1 MSYQS
6 NTRKYSAKVNIM
18 NINSLDHLPLK
29 NISSGASR
37 KDQVESPTN
46 TPSFQALN
54 PPVDSSINEEQE
66 DEITILLGDMS
77 ISPVS
82 SCASS
87 RSPSP
92 FPTRTPSPC
101 FSQSTPSN
109 SKLNQFAYSKFC
121 QAFVTDGECTQSGC
135 TYAHS
140 LSQFS
145 PVRCNFGER
154 CRNLHNRM
162 NPHRE
167 CGFIHP
173 QESKDQ
179 FISRTRLVVPE
190 NIKMA
195 EVLEQQ
201 KKLSQEQKKK
211 KEIEMIYPIVTIY
224 SHSST
229 LPEKIS
235 FVMKNNITDF
245 QVKILTNPD
254 EDEKMVWNM
263 EEEYF
268 RRLVQNP
275 SVDFL
280 TRFYL
285 EKSIIFEDKH
295 LTGPVNGQM
304 ILSIQGSLEKF
315 KVSKIEGNFIFLEA

>member
-1 MSYQS
+1 MF
-6 NTRKYSAKVNIM
+6 NRKYTPKVNIM
-18 NINSLDHLPLK
+18 NIGSLENQK
-29 NISSGASR
+29 VNEIV
-37 KDQVESPTN
+37 DQDQE
-46 TPSFQALN
+46 
-54 PPVDSSINEEQE
+54 E
-66 DEITILLGDMS
+66 DEVTILLGDLS
-77 ISPVS
+77 ISSISNSPH
-82 SCASS
+82 SS
-87 RSPSP
+87 RTPSP
-92 FPTRTPSPC
+92 FPSRNPSPIQT
-101 FSQSTPSN
+101 SSLPST
-109 SKLNQFAYSKFC
+109 SKSNQFAYSKFC

-173 QESKDQ
+173 QESKEQ
-179 FISRTRLVVPE
+179 FMHRVKMVVPE

-201 KKLSQEQKKK
+201 KKLSTEQKKK
-211 KEIEMIYPIVTIY
+211 KEVEMIYPVVTIY
-224 SHSST
+224 SHPAT

-245 QVKILTNPD
+245 QVKILTNSD
-254 EDEKMVWNM
+254 QDEKMVWNM

-275 SVDFL
+275 SIDFL

-285 EKSIIFEDKH
+285 EKSIIYQDKH
-295 LTGPVNGQM
+295 ITGPVNGQM
-304 ILSIQGSLEKF
+304 ILSIQGSLKNEF
-315 KVSKIEGNFIFLEA
+315 KVSKIEDNFIFLEA

>member
-6 NTRKYSAKVNIM
+6 NTRKYSTKVNIM
-18 NINSLDHLPLK
+18 NINSLDHLPLM
-29 NISSGASR
+29 NLSSLKDER
-37 KDQVESPTN
+37 KEIVSKEVPL
-46 TPSFQALN
+46 P
-54 PPVDSSINEEQE
+54 SSIEEEQEEEQE

-77 ISPVS
+77 ISPIS
-82 SCASS
+82 SCSS

-101 FSQSTPSN
+101 SQPISSN
-109 SKLNQFAYSKFC
+109 PKSNQFAYSKFC
-121 QAFVTDGECTQSGC
+121 QAFVTEGECTQSGC

-140 LSQFS
+140 LSQFN
-145 PVRCNFGER
+145 PVRCNFNER

-173 QESKDQ
+173 QESKEQ
-179 FISRTRLVVPE
+179 FMHRVKMVIPE

-224 SHSST
+224 SHPSS

-254 EDEKMVWNM
+254 DEKMVWNM

-285 EKSIIFEDKH
+285 EKSIFFEDKH

-304 ILSIQGSLEKF
+304 ILSIKGTLKNEF
-315 KVSKIEGNFIFLEA
+315 KVSKIEDNFIFIEA